1 MNPLELQDI
10 LDASEPNEKHTNVI
24 YIRQISTPLGPMFAG
39 ATEKGICLMEFADRK
54 MLRTELK
61 DLQRLLKAQILPGT
75 NIYLEQAQKEMEE
88 YFLGTR
94 KTFDV
99 QLDAPGTEFQK
110 RVWAALL
117 NIPYGKTV
125 SYKHQATILNNLPA
139 IRAVASA
146 NGHNRVSII
155 IPCHRVIGENGNLTG
170 YGGGLPRKRWLINFE
185 NENYRLI

>member
-88 YFLGTR
+88 YF
-94 KTFDV
+94 
-99 QLDAPGTEFQK
+99 A
-110 RVWAALL
+110 
-117 NIPYGKTV
+117 
-125 SYKHQATILNNLPA
+125 
-139 IRAVASA
+139 
-146 NGHNRVSII
+146 
-155 IPCHRVIGENGNLTG
+155 
-170 YGGGLPRKRWLINFE
+170 
-185 NENYRLI
+185 